1 MKTQIPRHNDIGE
14 KIRAKRK
21 EKGITLGELAKGI
34 CSVGKMSNI
43 ENGHIPISAE
53 DLKLISEKLNT
64 SSNFFSDPYIENKIQ
79 ELDYQKQKINDLI
92 SLQNWIGAKSELQ
105 SFEKKIKEYDIPS
118 RDIDYIFLTGLLS
131 LKTNQQPK
139 AEKSFQRVIDSN
151 ESNNYILKLKL
162 RAYNALASI
171 GFSDK
176 KVSKSTALL
185 ERALELS
192 KESPT
197 ITKEER
203 DNIFYNLSILNLY
216 IGSLP
221 KALKSINSVNHYL
234 ISPIETEYIKILIRF
249 LENTSS
255 TEVRKD
261 LLSLREKLHQIN
273 NHEGIIR
280 GWALTVYTL
289 MTSLPKENLIAKLK
303 QPFWSDTEMIS
314 QIDSLKET
322 SLSLFQLGIY
332 VSLTKNIDSRI
343 IHEMFNKTKPLLLQT
358 DNPLLH
364 ARNYYL
370 EGKFYKEVQKD
381 STHALEL
388 FQTALETLDDWYEG
402 LLKADIL
409 FEICKIKSVESDALI
424 ALELYHSH
432 LENQFLFS
440 HFHDLSMP
448 SFKY

>member
-1 MKTQIPRHNDIGE
+1 MRTQIPRHNDIGE
-14 KIRAKRK
+14 KIRARRK
-21 EKGITLGELAKGI
+21 EKRMTLGELAKGI

-43 ENGHIPISAE
+43 ENGHIPVSAE

-118 RDIDYIFLTGLLS
+118 REIDYVFLTGLLS
-131 LKTNQQPK
+131 LKTNQLSK
-139 AEKSFQRVIDSN
+139 AKKSFQCVIDSK
-151 ESNNYILKLKL
+151 EINNYVLKLKL

-171 GFSDK
+171 WFSDK
-176 KVSKSTALL
+176 KVSQSTTLL

-192 KESPT
+192 KDSPT

-221 KALKSINSVNHYL
+221 KALKSINSLNHYL

-273 NHEGIIR
+273 SHEGIIR

-289 MTSLPKENLIAKLK
+289 MTSYPKDDLIAKLK

-332 VSLTKNIDSRI
+332 VSLAKNVDVHI
-343 IHEMFNKTKPLLLQT
+343 IREMFNRTKPLLLQV
-358 DNPLLH
+358 DNRLLH
-364 ARNYYL
+364 SRNYYL
-370 EGKFYKEVQKD
+370 EGKFYKEMLMD
-381 STHALEL
+381 STHSLVL
-388 FQTALETLDDWYEG
+388 FQTALETLDDGYEG
-402 LLKADIL
+402 LFKADIL
-409 FEICKIKSVESDALI
+409 FEICKIKSVQSDALT

-440 HFHDLSMP
+440 HFHDLSLP